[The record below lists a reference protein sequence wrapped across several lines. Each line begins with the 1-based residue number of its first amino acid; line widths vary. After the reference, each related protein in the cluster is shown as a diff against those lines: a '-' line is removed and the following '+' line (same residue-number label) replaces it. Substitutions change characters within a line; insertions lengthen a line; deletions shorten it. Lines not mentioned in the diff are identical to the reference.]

1 MKPNYFISPALCV
14 LVLLFASC
22 RSAPQEEET
31 PDNRPNILFAI
42 ADDASFPHMGAYG
55 TDWVKTPAF
64 DRVASE
70 GILFTRAYT
79 PNAKCAPSRSCIL
92 TGRNSWQLGAA
103 ANHWPFFPD
112 EYKTYPEVLGQNGYH
127 VGFTGKGWAPG
138 KVGEVNGRP
147 RQLTGKPYQDRRR
160 DPPARHISNNDYAAN
175 FADFLDDRP
184 AGQPF
189 CFWYGATEPHRA
201 YEFGVGIE
209 KGGKS
214 IDDIKEVPPYWPDTD
229 TVRTDLLDYAFEIEH
244 FDRHLQE
251 MLLLLEVE
259 GMLDN
264 TIVIVTAD
272 NGMPF
277 PRAKGQAYEVSNHLP
292 LAIRWPKGIIQ
303 PGRTA
308 DGYVSF
314 IDFAPTFLEIADVL
328 PSDSG
333 MQPITGRSLMDVL
346 SNEHEGAVMPIRDQV
361 LIGKERHDVG
371 RPDDVGYPIRGIIK
385 DNFLYI
391 VNFETERWP
400 AGNPETG
407 YLNTDGSPTKSQILN
422 MRRAGE
428 NERFWEPAFGKR
440 PAEELYRLDLDP
452 DCMNNLAENPEYEN
466 QRTSLR
472 EQLFEDLRAQGDPR
486 IVADGAVFD
495 EYPYANAA
503 DTSFYSRYMAGDSI
517 NAGWVN
523 PSDFE
528 AEPLE

>member
-1 MKPNYFISPALCV
+1 
-14 LVLLFASC
+14 
-22 RSAPQEEET
+22 
-31 PDNRPNILFAI
+31 
-42 ADDASFPHMGAYG
+42 
-55 TDWVKTPAF
+55 
-64 DRVASE
+64 
-70 GILFTRAYT
+70 
-79 PNAKCAPSRSCIL
+79 
-92 TGRNSWQLGAA
+92 
-103 ANHWPFFPD
+103 
-112 EYKTYPEVLGQNGYH
+112 
-127 VGFTGKGWAPG
+127 
-138 KVGEVNGRP
+138 
-147 RQLTGKPYQDRRR
+147 
-160 DPPARHISNNDYAAN
+160 
-175 FADFLDDRP
+175 
-184 AGQPF
+184 
-189 CFWYGATEPHRA
+189 
-201 YEFGVGIE
+201 
-209 KGGKS
+209 
-214 IDDIKEVPPYWPDTD
+214 
-229 TVRTDLLDYAFEIEH
+229 
-244 FDRHLQE
+244 

-528 AEPLE
+528 AEQLE